1 LISYFCKVWAIVWK
15 DIIAELRT
23 KEMVTS
29 MLVFSILVIVIFN
42 FAFDPGSTAMRESAP
57 GILWVA
63 FCFAGMLGLSRSFV
77 AESENSCLQGMMLC
91 PVDRSAIYLG
101 KMLGNFIFMSIIE
114 LMTLPIF
121 FVFFDLRINDSTPMI
136 LLITTLGTLGFTVVG
151 TIISAISVNT
161 KAREVLLPIVLF
173 PLIVPVLI
181 ASVKAT
187 GKILAGK
194 PYADI
199 SGWVQL
205 LAGFDVIFLVVC
217 FLTFEH
223 AIEE

>member
-1 LISYFCKVWAIVWK
+1 LISYFLKVWAILWK

-77 AESENSCLQGMMLC
+77 AESEHSCLQGMMLC

-114 LMTLPIF
+114 LITLPIF
-121 FVFFDLRINDSTPMI
+121 FVFFDLRINSSTPMI
-136 LLITTLGTLGFTVVG
+136 LLITTLGTLGFTIVG

-187 GKILAGK
+187 GKILSGK
-194 PYADI
+194 PYVDI
-199 SGWVQL
+199 AGWVQL